1 MRQLTLVLVLCVFS
15 GCSLM
20 TSKAP
25 PKTEFDFG
33 PEPIALSDSPPLSQ
47 VQLVVYDVS
56 APAWMDG
63 TAMYYRLAYQNAAV
77 PLPYAESEWVMS
89 PAALLTE
96 RLRSSASVH
105 ADGGARLVSV
115 HTAEVYTL
123 HSELLEFEQIFD
135 APDHSHGVLRLRATL
150 EGEGV
155 WARRSFAIERP
166 APMPNAAGG
175 VRALTECSQELAKLL
190 EEWVSAS
197 HSRSPPSAGRESSRA
212 AVYGE

>member
-1 MRQLTLVLVLCVFS
+1 MRQLALVLVLCATS

-33 PEPIALSDSPPLSQ
+33 PEPNASSDSAPLSQ
-47 VQLVVYDVS
+47 VQLVVYDVR
-56 APAWMDG
+56 APTWMEG

-96 RLRSSASVH
+96 RLRSSAAVH
-105 ADGGARLVSV
+105 ADGGTRLVGV
-115 HTAEVYTL
+115 RTAEVYTL

-135 APDHSHGVLRLRATL
+135 APDRSHGALRLRATL
-150 EGEGV
+150 QGEGV
-155 WARRSFAIERP
+155 WAQRTFAIDRP
-166 APMPNAAGG
+166 APTPNAAGG
-175 VRALTECSQELAKLL
+175 VIALAECSEELARLV
-190 EEWVSAS
+190 EGWVSGN
-197 HSRSPPSAGRESSRA
+197 HSESPPSAKRE
-212 AVYGE
+212 

>member
-1 MRQLTLVLVLCVFS
+1 MRQLALVLVLCVIS

-20 TSKAP
+20 TSRAP

-33 PEPIALSDSPPLSQ
+33 PETSAPADPAPLSQ

-56 APAWMDG
+56 APTWMEG

-89 PAALLTE
+89 PAALLTQ
-96 RLRSSASVH
+96 RLRSSAAVH
-105 ADGGARLVSV
+105 GDGGARLVGV
-115 HTAEVYTL
+115 HTPAVYRL

-135 APDHSHGVLRLRATL
+135 APDRSHGVLRLRATL

-155 WARRSFAIERP
+155 WAQRTFDIERP
-166 APMPNAAGG
+166 APTPNAAGG
-175 VRALTECSQELAKLL
+175 VTALTECSNELARLL
-190 EEWVSAS
+190 EGWVSAN
-197 HSRSPPSAGRESSRA
+197 HLRSPPSVKRN
-212 AVYGE
+212 

>member
-1 MRQLTLVLVLCVFS
+1 MRQLALVLVLCVFS

-20 TSKAP
+20 ASKAT

-33 PEPIALSDSPPLSQ
+33 PETDARSDSPALSEA
-47 VQLVVYDVS
+47 QLVIFDVT

-89 PAALLTE
+89 PAAVITE
-96 RLRSSASVH
+96 RLSSSAAGH
-105 ADGGARLVSV
+105 AECGARLVSV

-135 APDHSHGVLRLRATL
+135 APDRSHGVLRLRATL

-155 WARRSFAIERP
+155 WTQRTFAIDRP
-166 APMPNAAGG
+166 APTPNAAGG
-175 VRALTECSQELAKLL
+175 VAALAECSQELARLL

-197 HSRSPPSAGRESSRA
+197 HSRSPPSARRE
-212 AVYGE
+212 

>member
-1 MRQLTLVLVLCVFS
+1 MRQLALVLGLCVFS

-33 PEPIALSDSPPLSQ
+33 PEAMARSDAASLSQ

-56 APAWMDG
+56 APTWMEG

-96 RLRSSASVH
+96 RLRSSAAVH
-105 ADGGARLVSV
+105 ADGGARLVGV
-115 HTAEVYTL
+115 HTAAVYTL

-135 APDHSHGVLRLRATL
+135 APDRSHGALRLRATL
-150 EGEGV
+150 NGEGV
-155 WARRSFAIERP
+155 WARRTFAIERP
-166 APMPNAAGG
+166 APTPNAAGG
-175 VRALTECSQELAKLL
+175 VIALAECSQELAKLL

-197 HSRSPPSAGRESSRA
+197 HSRSPPSARRE
-212 AVYGE
+212 

>member
-1 MRQLTLVLVLCVFS
+1 MRQLALVLVLCVIS

-20 TSKAP
+20 TSRAP

-33 PEPIALSDSPPLSQ
+33 PETSAPADPAPLSQ

-56 APAWMDG
+56 APTWMDG

-77 PLPYAESEWVMS
+77 PLPYAKSVWVMS
-89 PAALLTE
+89 PEALLTE
-96 RLRSSASVH
+96 RLRSRVAVRV
-105 ADGGARLVSV
+105 DGEARLVGV
-115 HTAEVYTL
+115 HTASVYRI

-135 APDHSHGVLRLRATL
+135 ASDRSHGVLRLRATL

-155 WARRSFAIERP
+155 WAQRTFAIVRP
-166 APMPNAAGG
+166 APTPNAAGG
-175 VRALTECSQELAKLL
+175 VIALAECSQELAKLL

-197 HSRSPPSAGRESSRA
+197 HSRSPPSVKRE
-212 AVYGE
+212 

>member
-1 MRQLTLVLVLCVFS
+1 MRQLALVLVLCATS

-33 PEPIALSDSPPLSQ
+33 PEPNASSDSAPLSQ

-56 APAWMDG
+56 APTWMEG

-96 RLRSSASVH
+96 RLRSSAAVH
-105 ADGGARLVSV
+105 ADGGARLVGV

-135 APDHSHGVLRLRATL
+135 APDRSHGALRLRATL
-150 EGEGV
+150 QGEGV
-155 WARRSFAIERP
+155 WAQRTFAIDRP
-166 APMPNAAGG
+166 APTPNAAGG
-175 VRALTECSQELAKLL
+175 VIALAECSEELARLV
-190 EEWVSAS
+190 EGWVSGN
-197 HSRSPPSAGRESSRA
+197 HSESPPSAKRE
-212 AVYGE
+212 